1 MKSKVYE
8 LYHCKYKG
16 EVVYVGQGVRGRH
29 KHCNSGI
36 SHVFEL
42 NKIYFTEGDEALFV
56 EVLMQDS
63 NKDVVAKAEE
73 QFILTRKPKFN
84 KALNN
89 NVGRFKNVNDSIT
102 LRKMLLDVGE
112 KHLSK
117 KTLEKYN
124 SLVLEMVDYFGY
136 TSIINGNYLIEGKVV
151 YQRLGKH
158 NLRVLARWIR
168 SSEEVT
174 SNQNSHYYLL
184 QQTLLDCFKYD
195 ILDKAT

>member
-16 EVVYVGQGVRGRH
+16 EVVYVGQGVRGSHR
-29 KHCNSGI
+29 HCNSGT

-42 NKIYFTEGDEALFV
+42 NKIYFTEGAEALSV

-63 NKDVVAKAEE
+63 NKGVVVKAEKE
-73 QFILTRKPKFN
+73 YILARKPRFN
-84 KALNN
+84 KVLNN
-89 NVGRFKNVNDSIT
+89 KVGRFKNVNDSIT

-117 KTLEKYN
+117 KTLEKYD
-124 SLVLEMVDYFGY
+124 SLVSEMVDYFGY
-136 TSIINGNYLIEGKVV
+136 ASIINGNYVIEGKGI

-168 SSEEVT
+168 SSKEVT

-184 QQTLLDCFKYD
+184 QQTLLDCFNYD
-195 ILDKAT
+195 ILYKTT